1 MVTSNTYESRR
12 GEVETYFDKVA
23 AANWSAL
30 TSDAPVSGIRATV
43 RAGRDRMRA
52 MLLDWLPADLSGQR
66 ILDAGCGTGQFAIE
80 AARRGASIVA
90 VDLSPS
96 LIGVAR
102 ERAERAAPAG
112 AIEFVA
118 GDLLDPAFGTFDHVV
133 SMDAL
138 IHYAPDVAAGMLA
151 QLGARTGSRMV
162 FTFVPRT
169 PALSVMFAVGR
180 CLPRATND
188 RAPSVSLV
196 SPAAL
201 QRIVAAEPGLEGWD
215 VGRSERVSSGF
226 YISQALELVRR

>member
-1 MVTSNTYESRR
+1 MVTSSTYESRR

-23 AANWSAL
+23 AGNWSAL

-102 ERAERAAPAG
+102 ERAAPAG

>member
-1 MVTSNTYESRR
+1 MVLSPAYENRR

-23 AANWSAL
+23 ATNWSAL

-52 MLLDWLPADLSGQR
+52 TLLDWLPDDLSGQR
-66 ILDAGCGTGQFAIE
+66 ILDAGCGPGQFAIE
-80 AARRGASIVA
+80 AARRGAAVVA

-96 LIGVAR
+96 LIAVAR
-102 ERAERAAPAG
+102 ERAQRAAPEG
-112 AIEFVA
+112 AIDFIA

-138 IHYAPDVAAGMLA
+138 IHYAPPVAADMLG
-151 QLGARTGSRMV
+151 QLATRTRASMI

-169 PALSVMFAVGR
+169 AALSVMFAVGR

-196 SPAAL
+196 SPAEIK
-201 QRIVAAEPGLEGWD
+201 QIVAAEPGLDGWQI
-215 VGRSERVSSGF
+215 GRSERVASGF
-226 YISQALELVRR
+226 YISQALEVVRR